1 MATTW
6 FGAKGLRSAALAA
19 LVLVL
24 TACTTT
30 ATPTSAPAASTAAPP
45 STSSGGASP
54 SAAAESPSAAAESP
68 ASSGQSLRLGLV
80 LPDLTNQ
87 TINDIYLGAQARA
100 KELPGVEIAEGGTSD
115 TSQWLDACQR
125 IVNSKIQVLAY
136 DTLDAA
142 ATSTCIKQ
150 ANEQNIKTIC
160 LFACTAEGKN
170 DALITLDFEV
180 VGKMGGEWVGKA
192 LTAQGGGEVA
202 VLEGPPGD
210 QAIQA
215 VHKGFRDALAAN
227 CSNCPIVASV
237 PGGHDRDTGYT
248 AAQQVLTAHP
258 NLKAIAGA
266 NDDVAMGI
274 VRAVQ
279 QADKLGK
286 VLITGNNGTCEALGS
301 IAQNGLSETVLIAGQ
316 PFGISTV
323 DTALKLLAGETVET
337 VNVTP
342 VQIDSTLAKGVLD
355 GSQPDVTS
363 VDLKA
368 RLTKAQGGCK

>member
-1 MATTW
+1 MSAMW
-6 FGAKGLRSAALAA
+6 SEARGIRSA
-19 LVLVL
+19 VLVAGL
-24 TACTTT
+24 MVVLAGCSSTGS
-30 ATPTSAPAASTAAPP
+30 PTNAPATASAVAPSASTGA
-45 STSSGGASP
+45 ASP
-54 SAAAESPSAAAESP
+54 SAEAGSPSESTAA
-68 ASSGQSLRLGLV
+68 GQPMRLGLV

-87 TINDIYLGAQARA
+87 TINDIYVGAQARA
-100 KELPGVEIAEGGTSD
+100 KELPGVEIVQGGTSD

-125 IVNSKIQVLAY
+125 IVNSQIQVLAY

-170 DALITLDFEV
+170 DALITLDFEE

-192 LTAQGGGEVA
+192 LSAQGGGEVG

-258 NLKAIAGA
+258 NIKALAGA

-274 VRAVQ
+274 VRAVE

-286 VLITGNNGTCEALGS
+286 VLITGNNGTCEAMGS
-301 IAQNGLSETVLIAGQ
+301 ILNGGLSETVLIAGQ

-323 DTALKLLAGETVET
+323 DTAQKLLAGETVET

-342 VQIDSTLAKGVLD
+342 VQIDTALATGVLD
-355 GSQPDVTS
+355 GSTPDVTS
-363 VDLKA
+363 VDLKN
-368 RLTKAQGGCK
+368 RLTLAKAGCK

>member
-1 MATTW
+1 MW
-6 FGAKGLRSAALAA
+6 SGASGIRKAALAA
-19 LVLVL
+19 GLVIVL
-24 TACTTT
+24 AGCTSTG
-30 ATPTSAPAASTAAPP
+30 SQSNAPATASAAAPSASAAASSSAEAGSPAESTAA
-45 STSSGGASP
+45 
-54 SAAAESPSAAAESP
+54 
-68 ASSGQSLRLGLV
+68 GQPMRLGLV

-100 KELPGVEIAEGGTSD
+100 KELPGVEIIQGGTSD

-125 IVNSKIQVLAY
+125 IVNSQIQVLAY

-150 ANEQNIKTIC
+150 ANAQNIKTIC
-160 LFACTAEGKN
+160 LFACTAEGTN
-170 DALITLDFEV
+170 DALITLDFEE
-180 VGKMGGEWVGKA
+180 VGKMGGEWVGKT
-192 LTAQGGGEVA
+192 LSAQGGGEVG

-227 CSNCPIVASV
+227 CTNCPIVASV

-248 AAQQVLTAHP
+248 AAQQVLTANP
-258 NLKAIAGA
+258 NIKAIAGA

-274 VRAVQ
+274 VRAVE

-286 VLITGNNGTCEALGS
+286 VLITGNNGTCEAMGS
-301 IAQNGLSETVLIAGQ
+301 ILNGGLSETVLIAGQ

-323 DTALKLLAGETVET
+323 DTAQKLLAGETVET

-342 VQIDSTLAKGVLD
+342 VQIDTALATGVLD

-363 VDLKA
+363 VDLKN
-368 RLTKAQGGCK
+368 RLTKAQAGC